1 MNRERQQELNAVT
14 SQLAGMDDFTG
25 EEQWE
30 ACIDE
35 LRRLLILEE
44 AACAKMEPHADQP
57 KTAANYVKSK
67 RAIQAMEDSMEYL
80 HSRDAG
86 EAHDTLMKVSELSP
100 PRVYGR
106 FLTDAER
113 AKEEDVWF
121 TPEEEPAPPPRRRKR
136 RVS

>member
-1 MNRERQQELNAVT
+1 MNRERQQELNSVT
-14 SQLAGMDDFTG
+14 SQLEGMDDFTD

-57 KTAANYVKSK
+57 KTAANYVKSQ
-67 RAIQAMEDSMEYL
+67 RAIQAMEDALEYL
-80 HSRDAG
+80 HGRDAG

-121 TPEEEPAPPPRRRKR
+121 TLEEPAPKPKRRKR
-136 RVS
+136 RAS